1 MIHICLVAIIFIVKG
16 VSFIN
21 SQSLKIGGK
30 IIFSSEF
37 MPLGK
42 DGFQIEN
49 LSTVTQYGQH
59 RPFHMTPNTE
69 TSLFRSL
76 LSLLKPDSKLKTVLS
91 TIIQTPL
98 LCGVGEHLIACPFG
112 VRRSD
117 YCAFSY
123 DVTAAIL
130 ASQNNPVGVELFS
143 YTNAFFY
150 CNRNFHSCWSYE

>member
-30 IIFSSEF
+30 IIFSPEF

-49 LSTVTQYGQH
+49 LSTATQYGQH

-98 LCGVGEHLIACPFG
+98 
-112 VRRSD
+112 
-117 YCAFSY
+117 
-123 DVTAAIL
+123 
-130 ASQNNPVGVELFS
+130 
-143 YTNAFFY
+143 
-150 CNRNFHSCWSYE
+150 